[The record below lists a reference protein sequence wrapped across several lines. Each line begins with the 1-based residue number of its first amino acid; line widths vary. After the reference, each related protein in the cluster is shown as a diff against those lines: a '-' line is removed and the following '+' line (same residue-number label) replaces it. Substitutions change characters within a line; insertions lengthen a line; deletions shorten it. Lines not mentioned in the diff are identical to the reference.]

1 MGKGAGP
8 SALEVGKI
16 LAVFLYLFPAGES
29 LVLYLLYTVV
39 FSRILEKMY
48 PNAAL
53 HNISRQ

>member
-53 HNISRQ
+53 HNISR